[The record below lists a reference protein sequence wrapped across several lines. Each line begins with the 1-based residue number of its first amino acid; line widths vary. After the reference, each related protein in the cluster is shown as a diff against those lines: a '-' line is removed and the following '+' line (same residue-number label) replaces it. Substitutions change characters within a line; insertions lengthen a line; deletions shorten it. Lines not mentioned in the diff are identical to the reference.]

1 MNDISKRNVKE
12 TLKCSVIKNLRLLE
26 PKITMQEI
34 ADWLGVTKAH
44 VGKWEYGDAN
54 MSRSSMFTFLDR
66 ILQRRMAYKLA
77 LEGFLD
83 TADEKNKAFDLL
95 DALSKSGSIS
105 LDAVELHIVIAST
118 HCFVLQ
124 IGSARG
130 IVI

>member
-54 MSRSSMFTFLDR
+54 MNRSSMFTFLDNSSAENG
-66 ILQRRMAYKLA
+66 LQ
-77 LEGFLD
+77 
-83 TADEKNKAFDLL
+83 
-95 DALSKSGSIS
+95 
-105 LDAVELHIVIAST
+105 ASPGE
-118 HCFVLQ
+118 FP
-124 IGSARG
+124 
-130 IVI
+130 